1 MTPGFDLA
9 GGDRA
14 MIAEQL
20 AQLLADTLLV
30 AVRTREA
37 AWHLQGAPLLS
48 LQAELLSQSDGL
60 VAALDA
66 LSARVR
72 VLGFLPPEPLATGLA
87 RRLAAAQTEEDAAVA
102 PGIRIASLAS
112 DHDDLAGSLRFL
124 RPVLRDVDD
133 GATAL
138 LVDARLAVHE
148 AAADR
153 LRSLVAAGR
162 DEARR
167 YERLLAGND

>member
-1 MTPGFDLA
+1 MSPGFDLA

-20 AQLLADTLLV
+20 AQLLADTLLL
-30 AVRTREA
+30 AIRTREA

-66 LSARVR
+66 LAARVR

-87 RRLAAAQTEEDAAVA
+87 RRLAAQAGADAAVTPA
-102 PGIRIASLAS
+102 TRIASLAS

-162 DEARR
+162 DEVRR
-167 YERLLAGND
+167 YERLLAGSE